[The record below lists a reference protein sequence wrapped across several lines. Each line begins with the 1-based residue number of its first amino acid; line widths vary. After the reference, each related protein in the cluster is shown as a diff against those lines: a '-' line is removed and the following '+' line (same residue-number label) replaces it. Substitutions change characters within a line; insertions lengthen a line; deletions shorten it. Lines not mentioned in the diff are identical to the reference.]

1 MIKIN
6 KKVEY
11 ALVAIKHMALKQ
23 EEELTSAR
31 EICDIFKTPF
41 DTTAKVLQIMNN
53 HGMLSSVKGIK
64 GGYQLSV
71 SLRDITYLQ
80 LVQMIENKKNS
91 LNSAFCEST
100 KGTCELYSTCNIIEP
115 IEMLNDK
122 INQFLQSLTL
132 EELLL
137 REKISFPLPQAM
149 KNLERERGQTKGS
162 S

>member
-1 MIKIN
+1 
-6 KKVEY
+6 
-11 ALVAIKHMALKQ
+11 
-23 EEELTSAR
+23 
-31 EICDIFKTPF
+31 
-41 DTTAKVLQIMNN
+41 
-53 HGMLSSVKGIK
+53 
-64 GGYQLSV
+64 
-71 SLRDITYLQ
+71 
-80 LVQMIENKKNS
+80 MIENKKNS